1 MELFLLTDL
10 KLTLYQG
17 NKHVK
22 IEKMDKK
29 PYNSLETAIE
39 STLAEFEKK
48 IGTRFPEDF
57 RESFIKSNGIELSA
71 STFKISAEQGASRV
85 HEVYKRNLENQ
96 WNVFKNRIPY
106 TIIPF
111 ASDPFGNQLCIG
123 VTGDEKGKVYFWDH
137 EMEGEEDE
145 QPYYEN
151 VYKIA
156 ESFQDFL
163 SGLYEG

>member
-1 MELFLLTDL
+1 MGLFLKTDP
-10 KLTLYQG
+10 KPTLYEG

-22 IEKMDKK
+22 IQKMDKK

-48 IGTRFPEDF
+48 IGARFPEDF
-57 RESFIKSNGIELSA
+57 REFFIKSNRIEHSL
-71 STFKISAEQGASRV
+71 STFKISAEQGDSRV
-85 HEVYKRNLENQ
+85 HEIYKSDLENE
-96 WNVFKNRIPY
+96 WNVFKNRIPQ
-106 TIIPF
+106 TMIPF

-137 EMEGEEDE
+137 ELEGEEDE
-145 QPYYEN
+145 QPYYKN